1 MQGAHHEMHHL
12 SRLTIAGGAAVVALV
27 LLLAGPAAAHVS
39 VNPNEAPKGGFTKL
53 SFRVPNE
60 GTVPTTQVEIAFPPD
75 APITSVN
82 TRPVAGWTVNV
93 ERVVTTDAVARITWS
108 GGSIGPGEFQEFD
121 VSLGPLPDTVDRLVF
136 KALQTYA
143 DGEIVRWIDDPP
155 AAGADEPEH
164 PAPVLTLTAGDEEKE
179 EAKADDTVAPPDV
192 DDDHPVARAALV
204 LSALAL
210 AVGAVALLRTRA
222 R

>member
-1 MQGAHHEMHHL
+1 MHHL
-12 SRLTIAGGAAVVALV
+12 HRLALAGAVAVVLV
-27 LLLAGPAAAHVS
+27 LLVAGPAGAHVT

-53 SFRVPNE
+53 GFRVPNE
-60 GTVPTTQVEIAFPPD
+60 GTVPTTQVEIAFPAD

-108 GGSIGPGEFQEFD
+108 GGSIGPGEFQEFE
-121 VSLGPLPDTVDRLVF
+121 VSVGPLPDTVDRLVF

-155 AAGADEPEH
+155 APGADEPEH
-164 PAPVLTLTAGDEEKE
+164 PAPVLTLTAADAAEEEPK
-179 EAKADDTVAPPDV
+179 DDAVSPPDV
-192 DDDHPVARAALV
+192 DDDHPLARAAIV
-204 LSALAL
+204 LSGLAL
-210 AVGAVALLRTRA
+210 AVAAVAMFRA
-222 R
+222 RPR